1 MLHSNW
7 QVGFLVA
14 FTCGAILYYILSAR
28 TGRQVFIRK
37 IPGLNAVDEAVG
49 RAAEM
54 GRPLIFCPG
63 LGGLDVNMFC
73 CLAVLTYVIRLAAEF
88 GVRVI
93 TVIFQ
98 PQVYPV
104 AEEVVRQAYES
115 EGRAGMFS
123 SDDVRFLSPD
133 QSVFAMS
140 VSGTIV
146 REQAASC
153 FFFGDYGFE
162 ALILAE
168 TGQHSGAVQIACT
181 PAIFQIPFFIA
192 TCDYVVIGEE
202 FYAASAYL
210 SRDPTMIGSL
220 VGQDRG
226 KILLLALI
234 IIGVIFATIQGQ
246 AHNWFWLKLFS
257 TYS

>member
-1 MLHSNW
+1 MLHANL
-7 QVGFLVA
+7 QVGILTA
-14 FTCGAILYYILSAR
+14 LMCGWILYYILRAR
-28 TGRQVFIRK
+28 SGREVFIRK

-54 GRPLIFCPG
+54 GRPVVFSPG
-63 LGGLDVNMFC
+63 LSGLDVVMFC
-73 CLAVLTYVIRLAAEF
+73 SLAVLTYVIRMAAKF

-115 EGRAGMFS
+115 EGRKEMFS
-123 SDDVRFLSPD
+123 ADDVRFLSPD

-140 VSGTIV
+140 VSGVIV
-146 REQAASC
+146 REKAATC

-168 TGQHSGAVQIACT
+168 TGQRSGAVQIACT
-181 PAIFQIPFFIA
+181 AAIFQIPFFIA

-210 SRDPTMIGSL
+210 SRDPTMLGSL

-226 KILLLALI
+226 KLLLLALI
-234 IIGVIFATIQGQ
+234 IIGVIFSTIQGQ
-246 AHNWFWLKLFS
+246 AHNSFWLKLIG